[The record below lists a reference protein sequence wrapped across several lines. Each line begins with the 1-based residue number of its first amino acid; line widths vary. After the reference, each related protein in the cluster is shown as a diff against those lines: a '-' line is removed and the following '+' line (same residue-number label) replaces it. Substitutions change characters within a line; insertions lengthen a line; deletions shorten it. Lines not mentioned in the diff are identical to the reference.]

1 MLRIQQLSKTFYP
14 NTVNEKRIFDSLNLT
29 VLDGEFVTIIGSNGA
44 GKSTLLNLISGSI
57 SADSGTIF
65 LNQED
70 LTHTVEYERKRFIS
84 RVFQNPTMGT
94 SPSMTIA
101 QNLSLA
107 KNKGKRF
114 GLSFLESKKDLK
126 LFKELVTPLELGL
139 EKQMNSPVGLLS
151 GGQRQAL
158 SLLMAT
164 LVKPELLLLDEHTAA
179 LDPKTS
185 AKIMELTNQIVTTS
199 NITTLMITHNL
210 SHAITYGNRLIML
223 HDGHVVL
230 DISGDEKKQLTP
242 EKLLHQFEQNIGG
255 QISDELLF
263 S

>member
-1 MLRIQQLSKTFYP
+1 
-14 NTVNEKRIFDSLNLT
+14 
-29 VLDGEFVTIIGSNGA
+29 
-44 GKSTLLNLISGSI
+44 
-57 SADSGTIF
+57 
-65 LNQED
+65 
-70 LTHTVEYERKRFIS
+70 
-84 RVFQNPTMGT
+84 
-94 SPSMTIA
+94 
-101 QNLSLA
+101 
-107 KNKGKRF
+107 
-114 GLSFLESKKDLK
+114 
-126 LFKELVTPLELGL
+126 
-139 EKQMNSPVGLLS
+139 MNSPVGLLS

-210 SHAITYGNRLIML
+210 SQAITYGNRLIML

>member
-1 MLRIQQLSKTFYP
+1 
-14 NTVNEKRIFDSLNLT
+14 
-29 VLDGEFVTIIGSNGA
+29 
-44 GKSTLLNLISGSI
+44 
-57 SADSGTIF
+57 
-65 LNQED
+65 
-70 LTHTVEYERKRFIS
+70 
-84 RVFQNPTMGT
+84 
-94 SPSMTIA
+94 MTIA

-210 SHAITYGNRLIML
+210 SQAITYGNRLIML

>member
-70 LTHTVEYERKRFIS
+70 LTHTVEYERTRFIS
-84 RVFQNPTMGT
+84 RVFQNPTMET
-94 SPSMTIA
+94 SPSMTTA

-107 KNKGKRF
+107 KK
-114 GLSFLESKKDLK
+114 
-126 LFKELVTPLELGL
+126 
-139 EKQMNSPVGLLS
+139 
-151 GGQRQAL
+151 
-158 SLLMAT
+158 
-164 LVKPELLLLDEHTAA
+164 
-179 LDPKTS
+179 S

-210 SHAITYGNRLIML
+210 SQAITYGNRLIML